1 MIRGLPGVLARIDE
15 LRALIDDPTGAA
27 QPKAAAAPAQ
37 ITTTATT
44 PSPLG
49 VTQPG
54 QFGALLSRAIDAQST
69 TGAQSAT
76 GSEAAGVSWKTKY
89 DDLVSR
95 ACERYGV
102 DKRLVH
108 AVIRAESNYNP
119 RCVSHAG
126 AMGLM
131 QLMPENCKDYGVSDP
146 FDPAQNIDGGVRHLK
161 DMLDGQD
168 TLALGLAAY
177 NAGPGAV
184 RRYGGIPP
192 YRETQNY
199 VNKITGWLAEG

>member
-27 QPKAAAAPAQ
+27 QPKPTTAPTQTVAPP
-37 ITTTATT
+37 TTT
-44 PSPLG
+44 PPLA
-49 VTQPG
+49 VAQPG
-54 QFGALLSRAIDAQST
+54 QFGAMLSRAIS
-69 TGAQSAT
+69 AQSAT
-76 GSEAAGVSWKTKY
+76 GSEAAGVNWKTRY

-102 DKRLVH
+102 DRRLVH
-108 AVIRAESNYNP
+108 AVIRAESDYNP

-131 QLMPENCKDYGVSDP
+131 QLMPENCKDYGVADP

-184 RRYGGIPP
+184 KRYGGIPP

-199 VNKITGWLAEG
+199 VNKIIGWLAEG